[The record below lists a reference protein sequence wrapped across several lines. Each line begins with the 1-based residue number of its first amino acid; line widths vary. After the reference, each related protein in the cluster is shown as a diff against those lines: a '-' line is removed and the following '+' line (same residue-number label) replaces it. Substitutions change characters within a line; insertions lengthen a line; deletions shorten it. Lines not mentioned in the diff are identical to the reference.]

1 MVDGLKLAFGTL
13 SVLPAGVPGKVNRR
27 VAGRAMVLAPLV
39 GLVLGGIAGLV
50 VYGADRLKPDA
61 PLLAAVLGV
70 IVLMGLSGALHLD
83 GLADSADGFGS
94 RRDRETKLRIMK
106 QSDIGPFGVVSIAA
120 VLLIDVAALHACIQN
135 GFGWQALLIAGV
147 ASRLTLPWSCRTSVP
162 SARPDGLGA
171 MVAGTVRPY
180 AAALLTLVSITGA
193 ATLGWLTS
201 RSTVRG
207 WWSYS
212 DEGSIPVGG
221 LFGSGSSQD
230 RAHEVLSIVSGQSY
244 PPTSRPWDSSYL
256 PGNTQ
261 LADWLGLSTL
271 NLTVI
276 GAGVAVLGAVLLSFA
291 ATRRTRKSLGGIT
304 GDTLGATV
312 ELALPV
318 TLLILAFTS

>member
-13 SVLPAGVPGKVNRR
+13 SVLPVGAPGVVDRR
-27 VAGRAMVLAPLV
+27 VAGRAMVWAPLV

-70 IVLMGLSGALHLD
+70 IVLMALSGALHLD

-120 VLLIDVAALHACIQN
+120 VLLIDVAALHTCIQN
-135 GFGWQALLIAGV
+135 GFGWQALVIAAV

-180 AAALLTLVSITGA
+180 AAALLTLVTITAA
-193 ATLGWLTS
+193 ATLAWLTS
-201 RSTVRG
+201 RATTRG
-207 WWSYS
+207 WWAYS

-221 LFGSGSSQD
+221 LFGSG
-230 RAHEVLSIVSGQSY
+230 QSY
-244 PPTSRPWDSSYL
+244 PPSSRPWDSNYL

-271 NLTVI
+271 DLTI
-276 GAGVAVLGAVLLSFA
+276 LGATVAVLGAVLLSFA

-318 TLLILAFTS
+318 TLIILAFTS